1 MAKKINKYSN
11 GVFVDSQLVQP
22 RKSSGDN
29 FVSVQETLDALE
41 RASKIKNAITGSL
54 GSIFTVI
61 LLGYG
66 TLAGTHGFFATDVD
80 DFSYVTRPAFAQDVF
95 EGGYINKTGVT
106 VYASRT
112 HLAPDNFFGN
122 LQVAFLGSPSALKGE
137 VLYGG
142 QSFRV
147 QIDGDLKTISIL
159 DGNNLIPVEGIYNGL
174 LEGDSVLVLDQYL
187 IKCLSG
193 DCTKGEVL
201 LVNKDN
207 IHGVF

>member
-11 GVFVDSQLVQP
+11 GIFVDSQLVQP
-22 RKSSGDN
+22 RKSSSDS

-41 RASKIKNAITGSL
+41 RATKIKNAITGSL
-54 GSIFTVI
+54 GSILTVV

-66 TLAGTHGFFATDVD
+66 TISGTHGFFATDVD
-80 DFSYVTRPAFAQDVF
+80 DFSYVTRPAFAQEVF
-95 EGGYINKTGVT
+95 EGGYINTNGVS

-122 LQVAFLGSPSALKGE
+122 IQTAFLGSPAAIKGE

-147 QIDGDLKTISIL
+147 KIDNELKTISVL
-159 DGNNLIPVEGIYNGL
+159 DGNNTIVVEGLYNGI
-174 LEGDSVLVLDQYL
+174 LEGENVLILDQYL
-187 IKCLSG
+187 VKCLSG

-201 LVNKDN
+201 FINKDN

>member
-1 MAKKINKYSN
+1 MAKKINKYSS

-22 RKSSGDN
+22 RKSSSDG

-54 GSIFTVI
+54 GSILTVV

-66 TLAGTHGFFATDVD
+66 TIAGTHGFFANDVD

-95 EGGYINKTGVT
+95 QGGYISKTGVS

-112 HLAPDNFFGN
+112 NLAPDNFFGN
-122 LQVAFLGSPSALKGE
+122 IQTAFLGSPSAVKGE
-137 VLYGG
+137 VIYGG

-147 QIDGDLKTISIL
+147 KIDSELKSISIVE
-159 DGNNLIPVEGIYNGL
+159 GNNLIPVEGIYNGL
-174 LEGDSVLVLDQYL
+174 LEGDNALVLDQYL
-187 IKCLSG
+187 IKCTSG

-201 LVNKDN
+201 FVNKDN